1 MAINVKETAE
11 IREHLQRAI
20 TGVIK
25 TAKTLED
32 LGVDTTLRENGKT
45 ENISAF
51 LHNLSEKVGREAF
64 KILVIGEF
72 KNGKST
78 FINAML
84 GEKVLP
90 EDALPCT
97 AVISEV
103 VYGRKGV
110 TMYFQNPLPENIS
123 GHISDK
129 VKAHISANRSLFG
142 GGVPELEMTFSEL
155 WGCVTIPE
163 KELTGSE
170 DDGRDDNERG
180 AEVLGKMPYDHAVI
194 RYPLAILKDGVE
206 IIDTPGLNENQARE
220 EITMNYL
227 KNADAII
234 FMFSFPKILSIQEQ
248 ATINTLS
255 AFNKYIFFVVNKM
268 DQAIKDSNRTKIIS
282 YAHSKLDSQTEL
294 GRDGVFFVS
303 ALNAL
308 ETGNDVGMTEFES
321 ALSEYLSRYKA
332 RAKFGSVSDKLLSM
346 IDGLLRTA
354 RELITKLEND
364 LSANEQTISENMEA
378 LKAAQGKKAEAL
390 RIHTEKVRK
399 ERESI
404 KKRVNEAKA
413 SLRAAENQK
422 VQIISRVDSAR
433 DELYATIQSAM
444 SKNITRYLAEFR
456 ISSEASRLD
465 ILSLQQAHFSAR

>member
-25 TAKTLED
+25 TAKTLEY

-123 GHISDK
+123 DRISSE
-129 VKAHISANRSLFG
+129 VKAHIRAHRR
-142 GGVPELEMTFSEL
+142 GGVPELEMTFSDL
-155 WGCVTIPE
+155 KNCVTIPQD
-163 KELTGSE
+163 ELN

-180 AEVLGKMPYDHAVI
+180 AEALGKMPYDHAVI

-220 EITMNYL
+220 KTTMNYL

-234 FMFSFPKILSIQEQ
+234 FMFSFPKILSLQEQ
-248 ATINTLS
+248 ATIDTLS
-255 AFNKYIFFVVNKM
+255 AFNKYIFFVVNK
-268 DQAIKDSNRTKIIS
+268 
-282 YAHSKLDSQTEL
+282 LD
-294 GRDGVFFVS
+294 
-303 ALNAL
+303 
-308 ETGNDVGMTEFES
+308 
-321 ALSEYLSRYKA
+321 
-332 RAKFGSVSDKLLSM
+332 
-346 IDGLLRTA
+346 
-354 RELITKLEND
+354 
-364 LSANEQTISENMEA
+364 
-378 LKAAQGKKAEAL
+378 
-390 RIHTEKVRK
+390 
-399 ERESI
+399 
-404 KKRVNEAKA
+404 
-413 SLRAAENQK
+413 
-422 VQIISRVDSAR
+422 
-433 DELYATIQSAM
+433 
-444 SKNITRYLAEFR
+444 
-456 ISSEASRLD
+456 
-465 ILSLQQAHFSAR
+465 